1 MTRPGL
7 GFTFALLIL
16 IAAAF
21 GASGGCSDNNKS
33 GSEIPP
39 DIQAI
44 FDKPLYDGAI
54 WGLRV
59 IDQDTGEVLI
69 NLRPDYDFFIGSVR
83 KTFTLGELLIEVG
96 PDHTTTT
103 PIHYQGTI
111 GEDGVLDGDLILV
124 ATGDLTMGG
133 RTLPNGQIA
142 ISNFDHN
149 EANSLGNAVLTTPNP
164 IQGYIDLAAQ
174 VAAAGITQVTGDI
187 VIDDR
192 LFVPFPFRNEGNF
205 AIRPIFVNDDC
216 VDLIIDPTDP
226 GNLASVDWRPV
237 SSAFGVDSILETTAA
252 GTEFDLELD
261 PEFPA
266 CIGTPGCAGEVS
278 GDLPVDLVP
287 PLTNAFPLIQ
297 TFRIV
302 DPQNYART
310 VLIEQLEAAGVE
322 VDADTVADNPVGLLP
337 PKDSYSDDTIV
348 ASLVSLTTSQHS
360 KLIMKVSYNI
370 GADTSLLLWGL
381 TQGVEDMNAALA
393 AERVNLTQ
401 NYGIPG
407 DEFEFF
413 DGSGGGDAFATNPAV
428 TRWLHIMSQ
437 QPNFPSY
444 FDMFPILAVDGS
456 LGFVTDFQSDPTL
469 AGATGQVHAK
479 TGTYAAGDESGLIV
493 KGQAFGGYINAQSG
507 RKLIYEL
514 VVNEV
519 PISEFDQLLDIFQD
533 EGTISAILW
542 RDY

>member
-1 MTRPGL
+1 MTRL

-21 GASGGCSDNNKS
+21 GASGGCNNNNK
-33 GSEIPP
+33 GTEVPP

-44 FDKPLYDGAI
+44 FDKPFYDGAI

-83 KTFTLGELLIEVG
+83 KTFTLGELMIEVG

-111 GEDGVLDGDLILV
+111 GEGGVLDGDLILV

-133 RTLPNGQIA
+133 RTLPDGQIA

-164 IQGYIDLAAQ
+164 IQGYIDLAEQ
-174 VAAAGITQVTGDI
+174 VAAAGITHVTGD
-187 VIDDR
+187 VVVDDR

-216 VDLIIDPTDP
+216 VDLIIDPTTA
-226 GNLASVDWRPV
+226 GNPASVEWRPV
-237 SSAFGVDSILETTAA
+237 SAALDVESTLETTAA
-252 GTEFDLELD
+252 GTEFDVELD

-266 CIGTPGCAGEVS
+266 CIGTPGCTGEVS
-278 GDLPVDLVP
+278 GQLPVDFVP
-287 PLTNAFPLIQ
+287 PLTNAFPLIR

-322 VDADTVADNPVGLLP
+322 VDADTVADNPVGILP

-348 ASLVSLTTSQHS
+348 ASLVSLTTAQHS

-381 TQGVEDMNAALA
+381 TQGVDDMDASLA

-437 QPNFPSY
+437 QPDFPSY
-444 FDMFPILAVDGS
+444 FDTFPILAVDG
-456 LGFVTDFQSDPTL
+456 
-469 AGATGQVHAK
+469 
-479 TGTYAAGDESGLIV
+479 
-493 KGQAFGGYINAQSG
+493 
-507 RKLIYEL
+507 
-514 VVNEV
+514 
-519 PISEFDQLLDIFQD
+519 
-533 EGTISAILW
+533 
-542 RDY
+542 

>member
-1 MTRPGL
+1 MTRL
-7 GFTFALLIL
+7 GFTFALLVL

-21 GASGGCSDNNKS
+21 GASGGCSNNNKS

-83 KTFTLGELLIEVG
+83 KTFTLGELLNEVG

-111 GEDGVLDGDLILV
+111 GDDGVLDGDLILV

-142 ISNFDHN
+142 ITDFDHN
-149 EANSLGNAVLTTPNP
+149 EANSLGNAELSTPNP

-174 VAAAGITQVTGDI
+174 VAAAGITHVTGDV

-216 VDLIIDPTDP
+216 VDLIIDPADP

-266 CIGTPGCAGEVS
+266 CIGTPGCAG
-278 GDLPVDLVP
+278 
-287 PLTNAFPLIQ
+287 A
-297 TFRIV
+297 
-302 DPQNYART
+302 
-310 VLIEQLEAAGVE
+310 
-322 VDADTVADNPVGLLP
+322 
-337 PKDSYSDDTIV
+337 
-348 ASLVSLTTSQHS
+348 
-360 KLIMKVSYNI
+360 
-370 GADTSLLLWGL
+370 
-381 TQGVEDMNAALA
+381 
-393 AERVNLTQ
+393 
-401 NYGIPG
+401 
-407 DEFEFF
+407 
-413 DGSGGGDAFATNPAV
+413 
-428 TRWLHIMSQ
+428 
-437 QPNFPSY
+437 
-444 FDMFPILAVDGS
+444 
-456 LGFVTDFQSDPTL
+456 
-469 AGATGQVHAK
+469 
-479 TGTYAAGDESGLIV
+479 
-493 KGQAFGGYINAQSG
+493 
-507 RKLIYEL
+507 
-514 VVNEV
+514 
-519 PISEFDQLLDIFQD
+519 PIS
-533 EGTISAILW
+533 
-542 RDY
+542 